1 MTDLVLAI
9 AHHLLV
15 FALFAILAVEL
26 VMIRPGLAG
35 NDLKRLGIVD
45 LHYGLIAGLILAAG
59 FARVF
64 LGLKGPDA
72 YLGNWVFWAKI
83 AAFLVVGVL
92 SVQPTIRIAV
102 WRRQAKDDPAFAL
115 TPDHVASVRGFLI
128 AELAVFAL
136 IPAFAAA
143 MARGYGL

>member
-15 FALFAILAVEL
+15 FALAAILAFEL
-26 VMIRPGLAG
+26 AMVRPGLAG
-35 NDLKRLGIVD
+35 TDIKRLGMID
-45 LHYGLIAGLILAAG
+45 LHYGMIAGLILAVG

-64 LGLKGPDA
+64 LGVKGPDA

-83 AAFLVVGVL
+83 AAFLMVGVL
-92 SVQPTIRIAV
+92 SVQPTIRIAG
-102 WRRQAKDDPAFAL
+102 WRRAAKADPAFVLSAEQ
-115 TPDHVASVRGFLI
+115 AAAVRGFLV

-136 IPAFAAA
+136 IPIFAAA

>member
-15 FALFAILAVEL
+15 FGLAAILAAEL
-26 VMIRPGLAG
+26 AMIRPGLSG
-35 NDLKRLGIVD
+35 DGLKRLGAID
-45 LHYGLIAGLILAAG
+45 LHYGAVAGLILAVG

-64 LGLKGPDA
+64 LGVKGPDA

-83 AAFLVVGVL
+83 SAFLVVGVL
-92 SVQPTIRIAV
+92 SVQPTVRIIG
-102 WRRQAKDDPAFAL
+102 WRRQARADPAFSLAA
-115 TPDHVASVRGFLI
+115 DHVRSVRKFLV

-136 IPAFAAA
+136 IPIFAAA

>member
-15 FALFAILAVEL
+15 FALAAILALEFAMV
-26 VMIRPGLAG
+26 RPGLTGA
-35 NDLKRLGIVD
+35 DLKRLGTID
-45 LHYGLIAGLILAAG
+45 LHYGLIAGLILAVG

-64 LGLKGPDA
+64 LGVKGPDA

-102 WRRQAKDDPAFAL
+102 WRRTAKADPAFAL
-115 TPDHVASVRGFLI
+115 TADHVASVRGFLI
-128 AELAVFAL
+128 AEAAVFVL